1 MKNFSV
7 ISSALLIAIA
17 GGAYAQAEEKQ
28 ERATLTTKDLDSLN
42 SEEHYWKKVSSIET
56 AKSQAIQL
64 QIQNLNLQKA
74 AGVTSEAT
82 TDGASPKLIP
92 NTGSADDASVASL
105 QSFIRASLAEQTII
119 SPDEASSQEDIIAS
133 SAEMSLPS
141 NMETAGVVDSRGNIQ
156 SVSKSS
162 GNVSDKYLE
171 EQTKFMQQLAV
182 FLDEKLQQMP
192 QQQVVVSEPVVE
204 QSMPEVVEE
213 VDQVVEGSNTPNAFV
228 FESTSPFYKPAG
240 KIKKVTPNGVEVV
253 MAYDWIDY
261 DEDTVFASA
270 VINEGDKEVL
280 FYPMVR
286 HVHKYLV
293 KSFSEK
299 AITLVDSSGYEIL
312 VTR

>member
-1 MKNFSV
+1 MKNFSI
-7 ISSALLIAIA
+7 ISSALFIAIA
-17 GGAYAQAEEKQ
+17 GGAYAQADEKQ

-56 AKSQAIQL
+56 AKSQAINL
-64 QIQNLNLQKA
+64 QIQNLNLLKA
-74 AGVTSEAT
+74 AGVTSEST

-92 NTGSADDASVASL
+92 SDDSTGGTSVANI
-105 QSFIRASLAEQTII
+105 QSFIRASLAEQSVI
-119 SPDEASSQEDIIAS
+119 SPDEASAQEDIIAS
-133 SAEMSLPS
+133 SAEVALPS
-141 NMETAGVVDSRGNIQ
+141 NMATAGVVDSRGNIQ
-156 SVSKSS
+156 SVNQPSA
-162 GNVSDKYLE
+162 NVSDKYLE

-192 QQQVVVSEPVVE
+192 QQKVVVSEPVVE
-204 QSMPEVVEE
+204 QQAPNIVEDLTQSSE
-213 VDQVVEGSNTPNAFV
+213 EKNESRAFV
-228 FESTSPFYKPAG
+228 FEPTSPFYKPAG

-270 VINEGDKEVL
+270 VINASDKEVL

-299 AITLVDSSGYEIL
+299 AITLVDSSGNEIY